1 MIPRIMIQA
10 CAALWLSSFFAMYA
24 ASSAAPVQE
33 APIDPGLL
41 AQRLLD
47 RAAHLDQG
55 TLRGRMV
62 TMRLPADDMDQL
74 AALFTLDDSPESI
87 REDLWQ
93 WCATRPED
101 RLHDASEFV
110 LSWNGQEGRS
120 RLRRH
125 RVSGL
130 STRVGAFI
138 DAAAAAGATASVQSG
153 EVVEIRDGG
162 AVIVHDFAS
171 HVTTVH
177 LGRAYQSPLDEFTID
192 RATGFL
198 PMLLTAEN
206 SGTEIAVTGTPER
219 IGLTQIIDQS
229 DVIAAC
235 TIEPGLGWA
244 VTECGMKV
252 MSTGVDLSRH
262 LTVHGTLTAGGI
274 SLPAA
279 ILNAQWIP
287 GSTDY
292 DVRVLLA
299 DAWMDA
305 PAEPALRLPAIR
317 LEVVVTS
324 PMAAPDVRM
333 IVPAHLEGLSPGDLL
348 LQAASGIAGML
359 GSDDPD
365 HDLDADGVVTLSDL
379 VRLYEIMEPRT
390 HMTRLALPGE

>member
-1 MIPRIMIQA
+1 MIPRIPVQA
-10 CAALWLSSFFAMYA
+10 RVALWLASFSAMV
-24 ASSAAPVQE
+24 ASSTAAPVQE
-33 APIDPGLL
+33 GPIDPAVL
-41 AQRLLD
+41 AQHLLE

-62 TMRLPADDMDQL
+62 TMRLPADDLGHL
-74 AALFTLDDSPESI
+74 AALFALDDSPESI

-93 WCATRPED
+93 WCVTRSAD
-101 RLHDASEFV
+101 RLVDAAEFA
-110 LSWNGQEGRS
+110 LSWNGSEGRS

-130 STRVGAFI
+130 NSHVGAFT
-138 DAAAAAGATASVQSG
+138 DAAAAAGARASVPSG

-171 HVTTVH
+171 HLTTVH
-177 LGRAYQSPLDEFTID
+177 MGRAYQSPLDDLSID

-198 PMLLTAEN
+198 PMLLTAGEDDA
-206 SGTEIAVTGTPER
+206 EIGITGTPDR
-219 IGLTQIIDQS
+219 IGLTQVIDQS

-252 MSTGVDLSRH
+252 MSTGVDLVRH
-262 LTVHGTLTAGGI
+262 LTVHGTGTSDGV
-274 SLPAA
+274 SLPTAV
-279 ILNAQWIP
+279 LNARWIP

-292 DVRVLLA
+292 DVRVIVA

-324 PMAAPDVRM
+324 SAAAPDVRM
-333 IVPAHLEGLSPGDLL
+333 IVPAHLVGLTTNDLL

-390 HMTRLALPGE
+390 HVSRQSLPGE